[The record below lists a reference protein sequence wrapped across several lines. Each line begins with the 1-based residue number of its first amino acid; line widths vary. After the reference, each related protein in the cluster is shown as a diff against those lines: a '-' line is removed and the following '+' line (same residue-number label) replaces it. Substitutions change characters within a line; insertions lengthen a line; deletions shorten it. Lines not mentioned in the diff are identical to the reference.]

1 MFFNMYMY
9 LSYFVIR
16 SAEKGRRLGYMGYLL
31 KIFNHIK
38 YCISESEH
46 IGALIE
52 KNLFDDTERELWEA
66 IIKKEDGELNTAM
79 KIQTIQL
86 ANCNPHEFCDEACVV
101 DNIMDNV

>member
-1 MFFNMYMY
+1 
-9 LSYFVIR
+9 
-16 SAEKGRRLGYMGYLL
+16 MGYLL

-52 KNLFDDTERELWEA
+52 KNLCNEKERELWET
-66 IIKKEDGELNTAM
+66 IIKRQDGEFAVAM
-79 KIQTIQL
+79 KIQGEQL

-101 DNIMDNV
+101 DNFMDNVYVI